1 MEKKKKSEGV
11 GKKMEDRT
19 DRALKLSN
27 LSSRTSLRRSVQST
41 TKQIKVARKSLE
53 IELKCLEK

>member
-1 MEKKKKSEGV
+1 
-11 GKKMEDRT
+11 MEDRT

-41 TKQIKVARKSLE
+41 TKQIKEARKSLE